1 MYEIVTMKEVSE
13 YLNTKRDHE
22 EKQFN
27 KVNWEAIKMASKNIP
42 FSKIRRNS
50 KNASNWVALGAKMKI
65 WKLWSHDWC
74 PKCNKQEDNWTH
86 IICCNGQEGRVR
98 WEQSIR
104 KLEAQLSEI
113 KTAPWIIKFVPEMLS
128 EWRKS
133 TNLSNLPPGRIA
145 HPAFA
150 SQSQKTQCKQIH
162 QAGMRSQHETTIK
175 TVCSSG
181 NLLSLSPFW
190 LFWGLGG
197 VEWWGLPHETTDLQ

>member
-1 MYEIVTMKEVSE
+1 
-13 YLNTKRDHE
+13 
-22 EKQFN
+22 
-27 KVNWEAIKMASKNIP
+27 MASKNIP

-65 WKLWSHDWC
+65 WKLWSHNRC
-74 PKCNKQEDNWTH
+74 PKCDKQEDDWTH

-150 SQSQKTQCKQIH
+150 SQNSIGWGNMLAGQIGPEWRNI
-162 QAGMRSQHETTIK
+162 QSRYIK
-175 TVCSSG
+175 THIIKIDIKRWTHSFVR
-181 NLLSLSPFW
+181 LL
-190 LFWGLGG
+190 
-197 VEWWGLPHETTDLQ
+197 